1 MSTFNTYSL
10 LTVHLDAIAS
20 NYRYLRNLVN
30 PSICASVLKADSYGL
45 GAEVIAPLLYNE
57 GCRHFFVAYTN
68 EAVAL
73 KNALS
78 RFEKNSHIY
87 VLNGPYLKG
96 WQSYYHHNQLIPVLN
111 DLDAVQEWQSYA
123 IEITEKMPSVL
134 HFDTGMKRLAIPFK
148 EFLEL
153 LQNQP
158 DCLDIRLI
166 MSHLSCADE
175 KAHPANLEQLS
186 RVNSIKKQYP
196 HLPLSLASSGGIFLG
211 PNYYFD
217 MARPGM
223 ALYGYNSAFE
233 NANQLIPCVELE
245 AMILQIQDVKANEY
259 VGYNRTFQTKSPSK
273 LATLAIGYA
282 DGVPWA
288 ISNQGGYVLIKG
300 KKAPIVGRGSMDLIS
315 VDVTGIP
322 NISVGDWA
330 NLLGNEI
337 TLDDWAKAARSSNYE
352 LLLKLGKRLR
362 KVYATQNQQHGL
374 ESVSC

>member
-1 MSTFNTYSL
+1 MSAFNTYSL

-20 NYRYLRNLVN
+20 NYRYLRGLVS

-45 GAEVIAPLLYNE
+45 GIEAIAPLLYNE

-73 KNALS
+73 KSALS
-78 RFEKNSHIY
+78 SVERNSHIY

-96 WQSYYHHNQLIPVLN
+96 WQSYYHHNQFIPVLN
-111 DLDAVQEWQSYA
+111 DLEAVQEWQSYGK
-123 IEITEKMPSVL
+123 EIVEKMATVL
-134 HFDTGMKRLAIPFK
+134 HFDTGMKRLAIQFEDFSK
-148 EFLEL
+148 L
-153 LQNQP
+153 LQSKP
-158 DCLDIRLI
+158 DHLDIRLI

-175 KAHPANLEQLS
+175 KTNPANLEQLS
-186 RVNSIKKQYP
+186 EVNSIKKQHP
-196 HLPLSLASSGGIFLG
+196 NLPISLASSGGIFLN
-211 PNYYFD
+211 PDYYFD
-217 MARPGM
+217 MVRPGM
-223 ALYGYNSAFE
+223 ALYGYNSVPE
-233 NANQLIPCVELE
+233 DANKLMPCVELE
-245 AMILQIQDVKANEY
+245 AMILQIQDVKTNEY

-288 ISNQGGYVLIKG
+288 ICNQGGYVLIKD

-315 VDVTGIP
+315 VDITDIP
-322 NISVGDWA
+322 NVSVGDWA

-337 TLDDWAKAARSSNYE
+337 TLDHWAKAAKSSNYE

-362 KVYATQNQQHGL
+362 KIYATQKQQRGL